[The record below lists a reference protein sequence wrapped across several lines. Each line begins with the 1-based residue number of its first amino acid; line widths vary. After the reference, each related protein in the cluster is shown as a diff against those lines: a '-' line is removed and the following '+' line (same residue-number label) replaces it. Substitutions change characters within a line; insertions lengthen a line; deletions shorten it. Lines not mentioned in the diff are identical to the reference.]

1 MKKALLIT
9 WLALLLLLTPRT
21 FQASAPEQNPAGT
34 AAPVSAPPQ
43 NMEPAPESEDDIF
56 STTYERELLSR
67 RFFQKSLPPLG
78 RREKIVWSFKT
89 ARANVLL

>member
-9 WLALLLLLTPRT
+9 WLALLLLLTPPT
-21 FQASAPEQNPAGT
+21 FNASALEQNPAG
-34 AAPVSAPPQ
+34 ADEAEAPPPQ
-43 NMEPAPESEDDIF
+43 KMEPAAESEDDIF

-67 RFFQKSLPPLG
+67 RYFQKSLPPLKP
-78 RREKIVWSFKT
+78 REKIVWSFKI